1 MNDNIAGRE
10 ADLAARRAQ
19 ADADREERWANML
32 SMAGDALDSQAERR
46 AKIAD
51 MQSAND
57 SAADKAVSG
66 IESTLDDLT
75 SGSGSG
81 SALKTTGD
89 VNIRDFNSAYRS
101 SRVKGGD
108 SMIEIIIDT
117 PDEEIILPVAPEE
130 IEITVPGNNEVVD
143 VIGTGE
149 VKIIRKPGLATFQ
162 IESFIPDDE
171 DGEDFIEEIQDWQ
184 KSGKS
189 GEFTA
194 SELGINMDVA
204 IDDFVYSRRAGEEDR
219 VYYTLSLSE
228 YRPYG
233 AKILVIKAEE
243 NTTEAA
249 PAGEPRVDNAEPVQ
263 QTYTVKNGDC
273 LWAIAKR
280 LTGNGANWPE
290 LYNENRG
297 VIGGNPN
304 LIYAGQVYVIP
315 QGWVT
320 A

>member
-1 MNDNIAGRE
+1 
-10 ADLAARRAQ
+10 
-19 ADADREERWANML
+19 
-32 SMAGDALDSQAERR
+32 
-46 AKIAD
+46 
-51 MQSAND
+51 
-57 SAADKAVSG
+57 
-66 IESTLDDLT
+66 
-75 SGSGSG
+75 
-81 SALKTTGD
+81 
-89 VNIRDFNSAYRS
+89 
-101 SRVKGGD
+101 
-108 SMIEIIIDT
+108 MIEIIIDT
-117 PDEEIILPVAPEE
+117 PSGEIILPIAPEE
-130 IEITVPGNNEVVD
+130 IEITVPGNNEAVD
-143 VIGTGE
+143 VIGVGE
-149 VKIIRKPGLATFQ
+149 VKVIRKPGLATFE
-162 IESFIPDDE
+162 IESFIPEDE

-184 KSGKS
+184 DSGKP

-194 SELGINMDVA
+194 SELGINMDVCVE
-204 IDDFVYSRRAGEEDR
+204 DFVYSRKAGEEDR

-233 AKILVIKAEE
+233 AKIIVIKAEE

-249 PAGEPRVDNAEPVQ
+249 PPEETRTDNAEPVQ

-280 LTGNGANWPE
+280 LTGNGANWPQ
-290 LYNENRG
+290 LYNENRA

>member
-1 MNDNIAGRE
+1 
-10 ADLAARRAQ
+10 
-19 ADADREERWANML
+19 
-32 SMAGDALDSQAERR
+32 
-46 AKIAD
+46 
-51 MQSAND
+51 
-57 SAADKAVSG
+57 
-66 IESTLDDLT
+66 
-75 SGSGSG
+75 
-81 SALKTTGD
+81 
-89 VNIRDFNSAYRS
+89 
-101 SRVKGGD
+101 
-108 SMIEIIIDT
+108 MIEIIIDT

-143 VIGTGE
+143 VIGIGE

-243 NTTEAA
+243 GTTEA
-249 PAGEPRVDNAEPVQ
+249 EPEPEARVDNAEPVQ

-280 LTGNGANWPE
+280 LTGNGANWPQ
-290 LYNENRG
+290 LYEINRG
-297 VIGGNPN
+297 VVGGNPN